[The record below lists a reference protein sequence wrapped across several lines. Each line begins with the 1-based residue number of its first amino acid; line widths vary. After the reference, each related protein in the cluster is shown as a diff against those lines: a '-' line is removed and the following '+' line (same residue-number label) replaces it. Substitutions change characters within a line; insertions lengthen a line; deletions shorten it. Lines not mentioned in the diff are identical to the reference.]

1 MQTTTE
7 HLQLRTTGRRW
18 KLRRN
23 LPLYLILLPP
33 LVGVFIFKYL
43 PMYGI
48 SLAFLDFRPFKGI
61 SGSDFVGLKWFR
73 YIFTLP
79 DFYQI
84 VTNTIIISF
93 LKILAN
99 TTVSVVF
106 ALLLNEIA
114 AVRYKRIVQTS
125 VYLPHFL
132 SWVIFGGIF
141 IDLASTRG
149 AINQIIG
156 LFGAD
161 PIFFLGSNRWF
172 RFSLV
177 FSDVW
182 KDFGW
187 GAIIYLAALSG
198 INPNLY
204 EAAVI
209 DGANRFQQMRR
220 ITFPLIVPTMAL
232 LVTLKLGHVLD
243 AGFGQVL
250 MLYNPSVYQ
259 TGDIIGTFVYRTGLL
274 QAQFSLATAVGV
286 FKSFVGLVLVI
297 TAKRATERFA
307 HYRLF

>member
-1 MQTTTE
+1 MERITDHMQLTITSR
-7 HLQLRTTGRRW
+7 QWRM
-18 KLRRN
+18 RRN

-33 LVGVFIFKYL
+33 LVGVFVFKYL

-48 SLAFLDFRPFKGI
+48 SLAFFDFRPFKGI
-61 SGSDFVGLKWFR
+61 AGSQFVGLKWFR
-73 YIFTLP
+73 YVFTLP

-84 VTNTIIISF
+84 VSNTIIISF
-93 LKILAN
+93 LKIGAN

-106 ALLLNEIA
+106 ALLLNEITV
-114 AVRYKRIVQTS
+114 VRYKRVVQTA

-149 AINQIIG
+149 AINQIMG
-156 LFGAD
+156 LLGAD

-177 FSDVW
+177 LSDVW

-198 INPNLY
+198 IDPNLY

-209 DGANRFQQMRR
+209 DGANRFQQMQR
-220 ITFPLIVPTMAL
+220 ITLPLIAPTMAL
-232 LVTLKLGHVLD
+232 VVTLKLGHVLD

-250 MLYNPSVYQ
+250 MLYNPSVYA

-286 FKSFVGLVLVI
+286 FKSFVGLVLVV